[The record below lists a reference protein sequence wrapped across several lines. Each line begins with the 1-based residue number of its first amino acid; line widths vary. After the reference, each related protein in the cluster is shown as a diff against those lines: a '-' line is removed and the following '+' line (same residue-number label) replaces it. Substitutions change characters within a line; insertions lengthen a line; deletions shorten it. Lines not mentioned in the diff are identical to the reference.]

1 MSSEVSNLS
10 GSSRASLG
18 ATIVGVH
25 VPAYKNLRDV
35 WVPWSDGLV
44 LLGANG
50 AGKTN
55 LLEVIALILGNND
68 TLVRGRHRFD
78 FSVAGVSVVVT
89 GDHEHMPLPPH
100 ATRKINYPDVWEG
113 GLAEQIVA
121 DDEWWRGRSP
131 DQLAL
136 AADWQSATVRYTLKA
151 IEPSLAQESRY
162 ERRFTRSL
170 LKAGAGRGGP
180 PSGREVVLALPDAT
194 APPAEVN
201 WLPRLR
207 TSAEADDDLI
217 RAFAEAQVELQRLVI
232 AVNDSLEVLPE
243 ELGSEA
249 GWLLHE
255 VAALA
260 ANEELSITTRRLSI
274 QSVGEG
280 DAHWSVAVEGES
292 GTFEIGQTGSTHLL
306 ERLSSGQQRWADEAF
321 ATMSSAMRR
330 YGLRASVFADIAH
343 RVSTDEWERAKQKLA
358 PAIASVRADQ
368 YWSFDTFSTIIQQL
382 EPTLLLAVGS
392 DDGDDPRI
400 ERILRAFS
408 PQLDVLRP
416 KCSVRLFDEPEAHL
430 HPGEQRRIARAI
442 DKLRLR
448 GDNVVLASHSATF
461 LDVPGWK
468 PLRVKAGGVEEV
480 EDLDAPA
487 RTAVARDLGATRGEL
502 LAGISA
508 LLVVE
513 GEHDQLVLDRCFG
526 AQLRAAGVVMLPMRG
541 TENLPS
547 VLALDFIQRYMDVP
561 PTIMVDFTVA
571 ARVKNGNGKTKEERK
586 LVELAKQAERRGF
599 AYTVIGLT
607 LPDIV
612 CYLSDEAVAEI
623 HDEFPG
629 WNIVVQEFIRLRPR
643 PKFKDW
649 LAQEHGVDLQSSGHI
664 ERVLEI
670 MSVRQLRPGGQL
682 VREINELL
690 ARIDE

>member
-1 MSSEVSNLS
+1 MSNDPGGVEADV
-10 GSSRASLG
+10 GV
-18 ATIVGVH
+18 TILGVH
-25 VPAYKNLRDV
+25 VPAYKNLRSV

-68 TLVRGRHRFD
+68 TLVRGLHRFD
-78 FSVAGVSVVVT
+78 FSVSGVSVVVA
-89 GDHEHMPLPPH
+89 GDHERMPLAPH
-100 ATRKINYPDVWEG
+100 ATKRINYPDVWEG

-121 DDEWWRGRSP
+121 DDKWWRDCSP
-131 DQLAL
+131 DQFAVTP
-136 AADWQSATVRYTLKA
+136 DWRAATVRYTLEA
-151 IEPSLAQESRY
+151 IGPSLTDNARF
-162 ERRFTRSL
+162 ERRFKRTL
-170 LKAGAGRGGP
+170 LKVGAGKTGP
-180 PSGREVVLALPDAT
+180 PSAGEAVLQLPDAT
-194 APPAEVN
+194 VPPAELN

-207 TSAEADDDLI
+207 TTAEADDDLI
-217 RAFAEAQVELQRLVI
+217 RAFDEAQVQLARLVVT
-232 AVNDSLEVLPE
+232 VNDSLEVLPD

-255 VAALA
+255 IAALA
-260 ANEELSITTRRLSI
+260 ANEELSITTKRLSI
-274 QSVGEG
+274 QSLADG

-292 GTFEIGQTGSTHLL
+292 GIFEIGHTGSTHLL

-321 ATMSSAMRR
+321 ATMSGAMRR
-330 YGLRASVFADIAH
+330 YGLRAGVFADIAH
-343 RVSTDEWERAKQKLA
+343 RVSEDEWQRARDDLA
-358 PAIASVRADQ
+358 PAIERVRGDK
-368 YWSFDTFSTIIQQL
+368 YWSFNNFSTILQQL
-382 EPTLLLAVGS
+382 EPTLLMAAKS
-392 DDGDDPRI
+392 DEGNDRRVQ
-400 ERILRAFS
+400 RILRAFS

-448 GDNVVLASHSATF
+448 GDNVILASHSATF
-461 LDVPGWK
+461 LDVAGWK
-468 PLRVKAGGVEEV
+468 PLRVKAGSVEEV
-480 EDLDAPA
+480 DDLDAPA

-526 AQLRAAGVVMLPMRG
+526 VQLRAAGVVILPMRG

-571 ARVKNGNGKTKEERK
+571 ARVRNGSGKTQEERK
-586 LVELAKQAERRGF
+586 LVELAKQAERLGF
-599 AYTVIGLT
+599 AYTVIGLS

-612 CYLSDEAVAEI
+612 CYLSDDAVAEI
-623 HDEFPG
+623 HHGFPG
-629 WNIVVQEFIRLRPR
+629 WNIIVQKFHRLRPR
-643 PKFKDW
+643 PRFKDW
-649 LAQEHGVDLQSSGHI
+649 LAEDHGVELRSSGHI
-664 ERVLEI
+664 KQVLDI
-670 MSVRQLRPGGQL
+670 MSQRQLQPGGQL
-682 VREINELL
+682 VREVNELL